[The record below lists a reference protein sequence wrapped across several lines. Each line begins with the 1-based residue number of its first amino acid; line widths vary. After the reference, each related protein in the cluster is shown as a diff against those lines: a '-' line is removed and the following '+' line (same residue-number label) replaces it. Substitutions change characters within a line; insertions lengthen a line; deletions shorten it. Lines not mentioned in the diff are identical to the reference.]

1 MPRKNYRER
10 QLEINEIGRLL
21 AMGMTDAEI
30 MKQLKISKSQYY
42 HYRRKLFNQ
51 SAELFKTEHIADLGW
66 HKQLLHDRLTK
77 IYRNME
83 LKIQLKK
90 QNSEDPYIESRDYAS
105 TCLAAQNIAINIFK
119 LQSEGLRILSSIA
132 ESNSNSGGN
141 RYLANLEQPKLRVLS
156 DGTTAIG
163 DRGEGP
169 ESLQSSITDEDK
181 EPDESEI
188 Y

>member
-1 MPRKNYRER
+1 MPRKNYRQR
-10 QLEINEIGRLL
+10 QAEINEIGRLL
-21 AMGMTDAEI
+21 AMGMTDSEI
-30 MKQLKISKSQYY
+30 QKQLVVSKAQYY
-42 HYRRKLFNQ
+42 HYRRKLFDQ
-51 SAELFKTEHIADLGW
+51 SADLFKTEHLTDLGW

-90 QNSEDPYIESRDYAS
+90 ENGDPYIESRDYAS
-105 TCLAAQNIAINIFK
+105 TCLAAQNIAINVFK
-119 LQSEGLRILSSIA
+119 LESEGLRILNNIA
-132 ESNSNSGGN
+132 ESNSNSGS
-141 RYLANLEQPKLRVLS
+141 RYLANLEQPKVRVLS

-169 ESLQSSITDEDK
+169 ESLQSSVVDEDK
-181 EPDESEI
+181 EPDESQI